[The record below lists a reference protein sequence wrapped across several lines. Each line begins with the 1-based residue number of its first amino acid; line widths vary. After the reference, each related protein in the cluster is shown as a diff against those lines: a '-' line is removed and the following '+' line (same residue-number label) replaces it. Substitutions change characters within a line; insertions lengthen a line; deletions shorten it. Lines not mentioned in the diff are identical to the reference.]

1 MIKVNLLSPERK
13 EIPGG
18 GAEAGSYSEV
28 ERESKINVMAGVVA
42 GVLTL
47 AIIGFLFFTQSATME
62 AKERLLDEKKAR
74 KAELDI
80 VLKTLME
87 LEKAKKMLD
96 KKVKLIADLKS
107 RQQDAVKMMDQLSN
121 AIPDW
126 VWLKS
131 ISFSGK
137 LLSIAGNAIHNNL
150 ISDFINN
157 LKGTGSFYNIQFPGS
172 TRARKGGL
180 DVFSFRL
187 TCYYKDK
194 DQKIEAPKKKK
205 KRSRRKK

>member
-18 GAEAGSYSEV
+18 GGEIGSYAES
-28 ERESKINVMAGVVA
+28 EREAKINIVAVVAAGVI
-42 GVLTL
+42 TL
-47 AIIGFLFFTQSATME
+47 GIIAFLFFTQSATMDE
-62 AKERLLDEKKAR
+62 KERLLDEKKAR
-74 KAELDI
+74 KAELDV
-80 VLKTLME
+80 VLKTLTE

-96 KKVKLIADLKS
+96 RKVKLIADLKS

-126 VWLKS
+126 VWLTS
-131 ISFSGK
+131 VSFSGK
-137 LLSIAGNAIHNNL
+137 LLSMAGNAIHNNL

-172 TRARKGGL
+172 TRARKSGL
-180 DVFSFRL
+180 DVFAFRL

-194 DQKIEAPKKKK
+194 DQKIEAPKPKNRK
-205 KRSRRKK
+205 RRKR